1 MRSNINVRRPNRRI
15 QAALILSA
23 VSSSR
28 AFSSSSPTSSHVV
41 RQRRDH
47 PHSPSLQSQSSHT
60 KFTTSLNLAFDV
72 QTFQSAAAA
81 VDNFYR
87 TAPLES
93 AFLTCG
99 IKGSLADA
107 IAQKL
112 DKPHHDLV
120 DDDNVEKTSTINNS
134 ARSRSDSLSR
144 YDEEQDGKQEE
155 TTFDASRNLA
165 YVIYGGLYTGIAQH
179 FIYNEIFP
187 QIFGDDPTPLT
198 VLSEVA
204 ANALIVG
211 PMLGLPVAYLTKAL
225 VLHPTDG
232 NPLAEGLKRY
242 AEDVQLKGLLLKY
255 WALWVPVQAITFAYV
270 PEHLR
275 ITFMAFGSFFWFVI
289 LSVVSAEE
297 EVDVNERSAST
308 VPPASTTST
317 VPPAFP
323 QRP

>member
-1 MRSNINVRRPNRRI
+1 M
-15 QAALILSA
+15 
-23 VSSSR
+23 
-28 AFSSSSPTSSHVV
+28 
-41 RQRRDH
+41 
-47 PHSPSLQSQSSHT
+47 
-60 KFTTSLNLAFDV
+60 

-87 TAPLES
+87 TSPLES

-107 IAQKL
+107 IAQRL
-112 DKPHHDLV
+112 DHKSHHAAASA
-120 DDDNVEKTSTINNS
+120 DDNDTVESKAASNNILL
-134 ARSRSDSLSR
+134 RSDTLSNC
-144 YDEEQDGKQEE
+144 DEDNQRQGKEG
-155 TTFDASRNLA
+155 TSTFDASRNLA

-187 QIFGDDPTPLT
+187 QIFGNDPTPLT

-225 VLHPTDG
+225 VIHPTDG
-232 NPLAEGLKRY
+232 NPLSEGLKRY
-242 AEDVQLKGLLLKY
+242 AEDVQIKGLLVKY
-255 WALWVPVQAITFAYV
+255 WALWVPVQGITFAYV

-275 ITFMAFGSFFWFVI
+275 ITFMAFVSFFWFVI
-289 LSVVSAEE
+289 LSVVSADEE
-297 EVDVNERSAST
+297 EDGVDVNVT
-308 VPPASTTST
+308 TPANT
-317 VPPAFP
+317 PPAFP

>member
-1 MRSNINVRRPNRRI
+1 M
-15 QAALILSA
+15 
-23 VSSSR
+23 
-28 AFSSSSPTSSHVV
+28 
-41 RQRRDH
+41 
-47 PHSPSLQSQSSHT
+47 
-60 KFTTSLNLAFDV
+60 

-87 TAPLES
+87 TSPLES

-107 IAQKL
+107 IAQRL
-112 DKPHHDLV
+112 DHKSHHASA
-120 DDDNVEKTSTINNS
+120 DDNDNVESKADNILL
-134 ARSRSDSLSR
+134 RSDTLSN
-144 YDEEQDGKQEE
+144 YHEHNECQGEESTG
-155 TTFDASRNLA
+155 TFSASRNLA

-187 QIFGDDPTPLT
+187 QVFGNDPTPLT

-225 VLHPTDG
+225 VIHPTDG
-232 NPLAEGLKRY
+232 NPLTEGLKRY
-242 AEDVQLKGLLLKY
+242 AEDVQIKGLLVKY
-255 WALWVPVQAITFAYV
+255 WALWVPVQGITFAYV

-275 ITFMAFGSFFWFVI
+275 ITFMAFVSFFWFVI
-289 LSVVSAEE
+289 LSVVSADGEQAG
-297 EVDVNERSAST
+297 VDVNVTPANT
-308 VPPASTTST
+308 PPA
-317 VPPAFP
+317 VP

>member
-1 MRSNINVRRPNRRI
+1 MRRPNRRM
-15 QAALILSA
+15 QAALIISA
-23 VSSSR
+23 ASSSH
-28 AFSSSSPTSSHVV
+28 AFSSSSSPPSSHVV
-41 RQRRDH
+41 RQRRH
-47 PHSPSLQSQSSHT
+47 PRLPSLQSQSSHT
-60 KFTTSLNLAFDV
+60 TTALNLAFDV

-112 DKPHHDLV
+112 DKPHHDV
-120 DDDNVEKTSTINNS
+120 DDYNVEKTTKTNNS
-134 ARSRSDSLSR
+134 VRSRSDSLSM
-144 YDEEQDGKQEE
+144 YDEEQDERQEE

-275 ITFMAFGSFFWFVI
+275 ITFMAFVSFFWFVI

-297 EVDVNERSAST
+297 EVVVVDVTERTAS
-308 VPPASTTST
+308 V

>member
-1 MRSNINVRRPNRRI
+1 MRTHKHRTTK
-15 QAALILSA
+15 AALILA
-23 VSSSR
+23 AASSSH
-28 AFSSSSPTSSHVV
+28 AFSPRSPSPASASSHVV
-41 RQRRDH
+41 RRQRLRR
-47 PHSPSLQSQSSHT
+47 SPQIISSVPSST
-60 KFTTSLNLAFDV
+60 SSTSLHLAFDV

-87 TAPLES
+87 SSPLES

-107 IAQKL
+107 IAQRL
-112 DKPHHDLV
+112 DHKSHQHHPSA
-120 DDDNVEKTSTINNS
+120 DDDVDKIDVKATNNNFRSSDTLSNYDDDDDDERQGKESTT
-134 ARSRSDSLSR
+134 
-144 YDEEQDGKQEE
+144 
-155 TTFDASRNLA
+155 TTFNASRNLA

-187 QIFGDDPTPLT
+187 QIFGSDPTPLT

-225 VLHPTDG
+225 VIHPTDG

-242 AEDVQLKGLLLKY
+242 AEDVQIKGLLLKY
-255 WALWVPVQAITFAYV
+255 WALWVPVQGITFAYV

-275 ITFMAFGSFFWFVI
+275 ITFMAFVSFFWFVI
-289 LSVVSAEE
+289 LSVVSADEE
-297 EVDVNERSAST
+297 GEMVEVDVT
-308 VPPASTTST
+308 PANA
-317 VPPAFP
+317 PPAFP

>member
-1 MRSNINVRRPNRRI
+1 MTNTRMRTHKHRTTK
-15 QAALILSA
+15 AALVLAAAASSHA
-23 VSSSR
+23 FSPQSSSATSHAVR
-28 AFSSSSPTSSHVV
+28 QRLRHSPYLSSSSVQQPSTS
-41 RQRRDH
+41 
-47 PHSPSLQSQSSHT
+47 
-60 KFTTSLNLAFDV
+60 TSLNLAFDV

-87 TAPLES
+87 TSPLES

-107 IAQKL
+107 IAQRL
-112 DKPHHDLV
+112 DQSHHSSA
-120 DDDNVEKTSTINNS
+120 DDNDTVEIKATNDIL
-134 ARSRSDSLSR
+134 RSDT
-144 YDEEQDGKQEE
+144 EEST
-155 TTFDASRNLA
+155 TTFNASRNLA

-187 QIFGDDPTPLT
+187 QIFGNDPTPLT

-225 VLHPTDG
+225 VIHPTDG
-232 NPLAEGLKRY
+232 NPLIEGLKRY
-242 AEDVQLKGLLLKY
+242 SEDVQIKGLLIKY
-255 WALWVPVQAITFAYV
+255 WALWVPVQGITFAYV

-275 ITFMAFGSFFWFVI
+275 ITFMAFVSFFWFVI
-289 LSVVSAEE
+289 LSVVSADEE
-297 EVDVNERSAST
+297 DGVDVNVT
-308 VPPASTTST
+308 PTNTPPA
-317 VPPAFP
+317 VP

>member
-1 MRSNINVRRPNRRI
+1 MRRPNRRM
-15 QAALILSA
+15 QAALVLSA
-23 VSSSR
+23 ASSSH
-28 AFSSSSPTSSHVV
+28 AFSSSSPPSSHVV
-41 RQRRDH
+41 RQRRH

-60 KFTTSLNLAFDV
+60 TRITSLNLAFDV
-72 QTFQSAAAA
+72 QSAAAA

-99 IKGSLADA
+99 LKGSLADA

-112 DKPHHDLV
+112 DHKPHHDV
-120 DDDNVEKTSTINNS
+120 DDNVEKTSTTNNS
-134 ARSRSDSLSR
+134 VRSRSDSLTK
-144 YDEEQDGKQEE
+144 YDGEQGASQEE
-155 TTFDASRNLA
+155 STFNASRNLA

-275 ITFMAFGSFFWFVI
+275 ITFMAFVSFFWFVI

-297 EVDVNERSAST
+297 EVDVTERTA
-308 VPPASTTST
+308 ST

>member
-1 MRSNINVRRPNRRI
+1 MRTPNHRRTK
-15 QAALILSA
+15 AALILA
-23 VSSSR
+23 AASSSH
-28 AFSSSSPTSSHVV
+28 AFSPRQLASASSRVA
-41 RQRRDH
+41 RQRQQ
-47 PHSPSLQSQSSHT
+47 SSLQSPPATTS
-60 KFTTSLNLAFDV
+60 TSLNLAFDV

-107 IAQKL
+107 IAQRL
-112 DKPHHDLV
+112 DHPR
-120 DDDNVEKTSTINNS
+120 DDKVEARMKTTSKTNL
-134 ARSRSDSLSR
+134 RSDTTLSNR
-144 YDEEQDGKQEE
+144 MCNEDERQGEE
-155 TTFDASRNLA
+155 TTTFNASRNLA

-187 QIFGDDPTPLT
+187 QVFGNDPTPIT

-204 ANALIVG
+204 ANALFVG

-225 VLHPTDG
+225 VIHPTDG

-242 AEDVQLKGLLLKY
+242 AEDVQIKGLLLKY
-255 WALWVPVQAITFAYV
+255 WALWVPVQAVTFAYV

-275 ITFMAFGSFFWFVI
+275 ITFMAFVSFFWFVI

-297 EVDVNERSAST
+297 EVAGVNA
-308 VPPASTTST
+308 PPINAPTG
-317 VPPAFP
+317 FP